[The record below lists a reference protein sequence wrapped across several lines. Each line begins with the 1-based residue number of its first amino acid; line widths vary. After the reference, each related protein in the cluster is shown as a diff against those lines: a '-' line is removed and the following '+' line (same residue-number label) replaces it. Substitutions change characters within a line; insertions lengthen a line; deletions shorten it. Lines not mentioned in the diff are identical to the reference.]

1 VVVTRASIRERT
13 ASTAVAP
20 GGPAERHH
28 VYSFMG
34 ASPQPP
40 SLAPL
45 DKCLEERR
53 AATTGQ
59 MEHQWLWKNANG
71 LIYSH
76 PHQISHRN
84 PPLLQPHDRSLSL
97 GPH

>member
-45 DKCLEERR
+45 DKCLGREE
-53 AATTGQ
+53 
-59 MEHQWLWKNANG
+59 L
-71 LIYSH
+71 
-76 PHQISHRN
+76 
-84 PPLLQPHDRSLSL
+84 PP
-97 GPH
+97 